1 MRFAISLGQNTV
13 HTMNSSYL
21 QGDVIYGVSAVY
33 LVIVGITGGA
43 FNIIAFVKAINVSYQ
58 YKNERKIWLVLYRC
72 LLNNILMSESKHWI
86 LCQARKTELHLILMN
101 LIVSDL
107 AIIFIGIPVD
117 AMGAFTKGEALDAF
131 LCPSVA
137 FVHTIFGS

>member
-43 FNIIAFVKAINVSYQ
+43 FNIVAFVKAIRVSCQ
-58 YKNERKIWLVLYRC
+58 YKK
-72 LLNNILMSESKHWI
+72 
-86 LCQARKTELHLILMN
+86 
-101 LIVSDL
+101 
-107 AIIFIGIPVD
+107 
-117 AMGAFTKGEALDAF
+117 
-131 LCPSVA
+131 
-137 FVHTIFGS
+137 